1 MNYQNLA
8 YCRFLH
14 IWMTLYLLNLSP
26 YSPILSFYLTFI
38 SHVANLFN
46 NKNLSINKLYG
57 LTLSDIFIIILLNFK
72 SNQLHVFDN
81 IVMFIFYNILL
92 LIYNFIYHDNINI
105 ITLHTI
111 KLKDDDIKY
120 KHENYF
126 QYIFRIWIYVFNT
139 ISIIIN
145 KINRFIPSID
155 EIY

>member
-26 YSPILSFYLTFI
+26 YSPILSFYITFI

-57 LTLSDIFIIILLNFK
+57 LILSDILIIILLNFK

-92 LIYNFIYHDNINI
+92 LIYNFTYNDNINI

-111 KLKDDDIKY
+111 KLKDDDSKY